1 MRVRRLLVGFIHR
14 VVYATLF
21 ALLAWHAC
29 TWAFGESVS
38 QRRIAT
44 AVCYAFNFPTA
55 IVGRITAPYRGM
67 DPFFDRG
74 GEWCDFCSAQ
84 QVLWYHVRFAVPF
97 YVVLF
102 YLPTVMFWIFRR
114 WRTRSKRETKQSSV
128 VESPN
133 HA

>member
-1 MRVRRLLVGFIHR
+1 MRARRLLVGFIHR
-14 VVYATLF
+14 VVYAALF

-29 TWAFGESVS
+29 TWVFGESVA

-84 QVLWYHVRFAVPF
+84 QMLWYHVRFAVPV
-97 YVVLF
+97 YVGLF
-102 YLPTVMFWIFRR
+102 YLPNFVVWIVRRFRNS
-114 WRTRSKRETKQSSV
+114 RSK
-128 VESPN
+128 ESPVQTK
-133 HA
+133 AVEQT